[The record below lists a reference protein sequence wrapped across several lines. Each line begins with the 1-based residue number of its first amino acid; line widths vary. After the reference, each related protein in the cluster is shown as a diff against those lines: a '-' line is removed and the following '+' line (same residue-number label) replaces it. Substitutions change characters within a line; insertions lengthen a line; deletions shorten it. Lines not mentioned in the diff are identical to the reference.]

1 MFEGS
6 LFESGGQ
13 IQTKRGV
20 TTAVSVLAQSLL
32 LGAAVLMP
40 LLYTEALPSRQMLVD
55 YMPLPPQGAP
65 PAGRTREA
73 HQRQSVIRSEYED
86 GRLRQPGRIPTHTT
100 EIHDVAAPDIGN
112 ALPSDSVPWGTRQG
126 PPGVPDGILNGR
138 PAAAPRYEPPARVN
152 ISQGVTLGH
161 LVLRIEPVYPKLA
174 IAARIQGDVVLH
186 AIIGR
191 DGTIQNLSLVTGH
204 PLLAQAAIDA
214 VRRWRYQPFLLSGQ
228 PIEVE
233 TEVTVRFRF

>member
-20 TTAVSVLAQSLL
+20 TTAVSVVAQSLL

-40 LLYTEALPSRQMLVD
+40 LLYTEALPTRQMIIDFV
-55 YMPLPPQGAP
+55 PLPPRGAP
-65 PAGRTREA
+65 PAGRTHEA
-73 HQRQSVIRSEYED
+73 HPHTNLSRSEIEN
-86 GRLRQPGRIPTHTT
+86 GHIRVPGPIPTHAA
-100 EIHDVAAPDIGN
+100 EIHDVAAPEIDDG
-112 ALPSDSVPWGTRQG
+112 LPNDGVPWGTRSG
-126 PPGVPDGILNGR
+126 PPGIPDGILNAR
-138 PAAAPRYEPPARVN
+138 PAVAPHYEPTARVAM
-152 ISQGVTLGH
+152 SGGVTLGH
-161 LVLRIEPVYPKLA
+161 LVLRVEPVYPKLA
-174 IAARIQGDVVLH
+174 IAARIQGDVLLH

-191 DGTIQNLSLVTGH
+191 DGTIQNLSLVSGH
-204 PLLAQAAIDA
+204 PMLAQAAMDA
-214 VRRWRYQPFLLSGQ
+214 VRHWRYQPFLLSGR